1 MLELCLLG
9 MGRFLRRCERRGL
22 GILSIIAVLL
32 SIAIREVFKIA
43 VAELVMTHAPLKER
57 PLHVKLFKSLSP
69 YVACHTFAKL
79 YVRVL
84 HRSRKME
91 HLRRVWWNPA
101 SKIAR
106 SMKSYLVAVT
116 SES

>member
-1 MLELCLLG
+1 MTVLG
-9 MGRFLRRCERRGL
+9 VHDGHDAGAALTRDSRALVALRE
-22 GILSIIAVLL
+22 
-32 SIAIREVFKIA
+32 
-43 VAELVMTHAPLKER
+43 ER

-69 YVACHTFAKL
+69 YVACHIFAKL